1 MAFVKNE
8 KKQSWKSKGLI
19 MKITRRL
26 GILILSIWLI
36 LVGLTELVKLNIS
49 GLGTIMAILAL
60 AAGVLLLLER

>member
-1 MAFVKNE
+1 
-8 KKQSWKSKGLI
+8 

>member
-8 KKQSWKSKGLI
+8 KKRFSKSKGVI